1 MRGGGES
8 SEVGV
13 ISSEADAFHVCVP
26 GGRMSAIQFSYM
38 YDVRGPGGGGLRL
51 DPCSLLEWRVCLLLF
66 VTYAYISP
74 HPTTHEG
81 SRLSPY
87 AYMVGDAGRLGAGC

>member
-51 DPCSLLEWRVCLLLF
+51 DPCTL
-66 VTYAYISP
+66 
-74 HPTTHEG
+74 
-81 SRLSPY
+81 
-87 AYMVGDAGRLGAGC
+87 